1 MGMPQLSGKN
11 FLSPLTANFFACNVK
26 PEALALLDGNSKEN
40 QECFSCV
47 INNKAAKVFH
57 LLRRSGFKRK
67 RNFFSKVTFG
77 TFSIFTTQPGPLF
90 NSPFPAMILIFET
103 LASYWFK
110 LRQRNQKSSSIT
122 QVSNHK
128 SLFKGRWKRGK
139 NPFYDILS
147 MRTFKWCSCKASD
160 PSGRTLIITRFSEN
174 KLSQITHVSYKANI
188 NGASARCE
196 LTILFYEWFVSFCQ
210 VSAFLTAIDLWF
222 IMYFLFTTLAL
233 KVIKT
238 LVADFGFWTLVADF
252 GFWTLVADFGFWTL
266 VADFEFWNLVP

>member
-11 FLSPLTANFFACNVK
+11 FLSPLTANLFACNVK

-47 INNKAAKVFH
+47 INNKAKVFH

-67 RNFFSKVTFG
+67 RKFFSKVTFR

-110 LRQRNQKSSSIT
+110 LRQRNQKSSFISLL
-122 QVSNHK
+122 SNRK
-128 SLFKGRWKRGK
+128 SLTKGRWKREK
-139 NPFYDILS
+139 ILFTTFYPWGHS
-147 MRTFKWCSCKASD
+147 NGCSCKASD

-174 KLSQITHVSYKANI
+174 KLSQLTHVSYKANI

-238 LVADFGFWTLVADF
+238 LVADLDF
-252 GFWTLVADFGFWTL
+252 G
-266 VADFEFWNLVP
+266 P

>member
-1 MGMPQLSGKN
+1 M
-11 FLSPLTANFFACNVK
+11 
-26 PEALALLDGNSKEN
+26 
-40 QECFSCV
+40 
-47 INNKAAKVFH
+47 INNKAKIFH

-67 RNFFSKVTFG
+67 RKFFSKVTFG
-77 TFSIFTTQPGPLF
+77 TFSIFTIQPGPLF

-122 QVSNHK
+122 LVSNHK
-128 SLFKGRWKRGK
+128 SLFKGRWKREK
-139 NPFYDILS
+139 ILFTTS
-147 MRTFKWCSCKASD
+147 HPWEHSNGCSCKASD

-238 LVADFGFWTLVADF
+238 LVADFGFWTLVDDF

-266 VADFEFWNLVP
+266 VADFGFWTLVAGFWFWNLVP

>member
-47 INNKAAKVFH
+47 INNKAKVFH

-67 RNFFSKVTFG
+67 RKFFSKVTFG
-77 TFSIFTTQPGPLF
+77 TFSIFTIQPGPLF

-122 QVSNHK
+122 LVSNHK
-128 SLFKGRWKRGK
+128 SLTKGSWKREK
-139 NPFYDILS
+139 ILFT
-147 MRTFKWCSCKASD
+147 TFHPWEHSNGCSCKASD
-160 PSGRTLIITRFSEN
+160 PSGRTLITTRFSEN

-252 GFWTLVADFGFWTL
+252 GFWTLVADLDFG
-266 VADFEFWNLVP
+266 P

>member
-11 FLSPLTANFFACNVK
+11 FFSPLTANFFACNVK

-103 LASYWFK
+103 LASY
-110 LRQRNQKSSSIT
+110 
-122 QVSNHK
+122 
-128 SLFKGRWKRGK
+128 
-139 NPFYDILS
+139 
-147 MRTFKWCSCKASD
+147 
-160 PSGRTLIITRFSEN
+160 
-174 KLSQITHVSYKANI
+174 
-188 NGASARCE
+188 
-196 LTILFYEWFVSFCQ
+196 
-210 VSAFLTAIDLWF
+210 
-222 IMYFLFTTLAL
+222 
-233 KVIKT
+233 
-238 LVADFGFWTLVADF
+238 
-252 GFWTLVADFGFWTL
+252 
-266 VADFEFWNLVP
+266 